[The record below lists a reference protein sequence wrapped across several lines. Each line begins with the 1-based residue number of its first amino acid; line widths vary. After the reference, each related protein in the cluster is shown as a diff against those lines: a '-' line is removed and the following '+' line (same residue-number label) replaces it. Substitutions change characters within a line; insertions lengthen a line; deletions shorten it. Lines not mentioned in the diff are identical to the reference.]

1 MLNVFRNIQLLFLIS
16 VIFWKTFQHDK
27 NHKLLIMFTLH
38 FGFGQLFCF
47 VEKFSCQKVCTIQ
60 KKDVPLH
67 SISR

>member
-1 MLNVFRNIQLLFLIS
+1 MLNVFHNIQLLFLIS
-16 VIFWKTFQHDK
+16 VMFWKTFQHDK

-38 FGFGQLFCF
+38 FCFGQLLCF